1 MDVKR
6 DRSKSFSN
14 KNEIFYIG
22 DQLRTRINFSNLLK
36 DRKYHFKTYK
46 NCFVGKEV
54 VSWLVDCKLCDSR
67 SSAVTAL
74 RTLQDHHILHHVCD
88 DHLFKDDMLFYRFRI
103 DDGTHKMDMDLKMFH
118 KGQQIYRLATSKKKG
133 IIRDYQLNAQV
144 YKDAFIGSAFVDWLT
159 NQEHIGIEDAVD
171 LGRKLLDY
179 NIIKH
184 VTDDHHFK
192 HDNCLLYQ
200 FEFDFDQKFTF
211 NNVFKFSLPTHSRNF
226 SDSSLIVKD
235 FNRKRSA
242 SSEKSHSSVDSH
254 DEFDPNRRFSDS
266 YTCSIHDK
274 ISVTSSDNES
284 VDGSESIDG
293 DSSLTSP
300 KSVLLRHATVAEL
313 VSPETPYIKRSLRI
327 TSDSVGYG
335 FVVRGDGPT
344 YVQTIDPLGPA
355 AAAGLK
361 VRQYIHSVNGN
372 NVLKLNHK
380 QVAKMIM
387 DVEQYLTICIMVHKR
402 DAVFTDIDSLKT
414 T

>member
-46 NCFVGKEV
+46 NCFIGKEV
-54 VSWLVDCKLCDSR
+54 VSWLVDCKLCEFR

-103 DDGTHKMDMDLKMFH
+103 DDGTHKMDMDLKMFY

-144 YKDAFIGSAFVDWLT
+144 YKEAFIGSAFVDWLT

-211 NNVFKFSLPTHSRNF
+211 HNVFKFSMPTHSRNL
-226 SDSSLIVKD
+226 SDSSIIVKD

-242 SSEKSHSSVDSH
+242 SSDKSHSSVDSH

-284 VDGSESIDG
+284 VDGTESIDG

>member
-54 VSWLVDCKLCDSR
+54 VSWLVDCKLCDTR

-74 RTLQDHHILHHVCD
+74 RTLQDHYILHHVCD

-103 DDGTHKMDMDLKMFH
+103 DDGTHKMDMDLKMFY
-118 KGQQIYRLATSKKKG
+118 KGQQIYRLATAKKKG
-133 IIRDYQLNAQV
+133 IIRDYQLNSQV
-144 YKDAFIGSAFVDWLT
+144 YKEAFIGSAFVDWLS
-159 NQEHIGIEDAVD
+159 NQEHISTEDA
-171 LGRKLLDY
+171 
-179 NIIKH
+179 
-184 VTDDHHFK
+184 
-192 HDNCLLYQ
+192 

-211 NNVFKFSLPTHSRNF
+211 HNVFKFSMRTHSRNF
-226 SDSSLIVKD
+226 SDSSIIVKD
-235 FNRKRSA
+235 YDRKRSS
-242 SSEKSHSSVDSH
+242 SSEKSHLSVDSH

-274 ISVTSSDNES
+274 MSVTSSDNES
-284 VDGSESIDG
+284 VDGTESIDG
-293 DSSLTSP
+293 DSSLISP

-361 VRQYIHSVNGN
+361 VAS
-372 NVLKLNHK
+372 
-380 QVAKMIM
+380 
-387 DVEQYLTICIMVHKR
+387 
-402 DAVFTDIDSLKT
+402 
-414 T
+414 